1 MSASLGRTRI
11 DGSFDLADISVLNIS
26 TGRIIENTVGNSI
39 TTYKVEDNQEAG
51 GILLASGNYANP
63 LTPAVGSPGEA
74 NTASNQGSGAGLVM
88 PKSGADLPFKS
99 INVIGGTITE
109 DADSITITIT
119 IPEPEPQKVFK
130 TQSTHTE
137 SLDSTLDLVITPPSG
152 GRVVIESMMC
162 SSSNATNNTFSIK
175 VGGVDFISSGSKVLV
190 PYNGF
195 TTTSDRFKVGNGE
208 FGGGVSKLVFGIDDI
223 ITINKGSSSNF
234 FVSYNIEVLDA

>member
-1 MSASLGRTRI
+1 MSASLGRTSI

-88 PKSGADLPFKS
+88 PKSGVDLPFKS

-119 IPEPEPQKVFK
+119 IPEPEPQKVYK
-130 TQSTHTE
+130 TQSTHTKLIGDA
-137 SLDSTLDLVITPPSG
+137 LDYVITPPAG
-152 GRVVIESMMC
+152 GRVVIENM
-162 SSSNATNNTFSIK
+162 ATTTTSPNGTFSIK
-175 VGGVDFISSGSKVLV
+175 VDSVDFIASGSRLLV
-190 PYNGF
+190 GVNSNVS
-195 TTTSDRFKVGNGE
+195 SDDYFRVGVNYGNGGVNSLT
-208 FGGGVSKLVFGIDDI
+208 FGADEV
-223 ITINKGSSSNF
+223 ITINKGSNSSF
-234 FVSYNIEVLDA
+234 VVSYNIEVLDV